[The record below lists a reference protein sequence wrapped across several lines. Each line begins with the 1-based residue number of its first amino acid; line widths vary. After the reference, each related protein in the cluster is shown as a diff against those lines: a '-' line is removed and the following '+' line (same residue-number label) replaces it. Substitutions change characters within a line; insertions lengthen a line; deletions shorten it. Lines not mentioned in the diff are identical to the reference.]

1 MLAASFRVSSA
12 VRVRLCKRME
22 LRHVPRER
30 HLACMRPAIA
40 LCRAAISGHHSLH
53 FPPTTQEGL
62 ASTPAHRRQSF
73 IGLFV
78 WTRLISSDRCCHS
91 ILHARTAP
99 QSTPLPLSSVGLLR
113 RTSATSKLHPR
124 DNHHQQHRERA
135 LSPCNP
141 RQPQLLQYTAH
152 YAPAAVVL
160 AAQVPCRHHCQ
171 QQQRASEVA
180 AAYTRATYI
189 STSTTAVSTQSQHE

>member
-1 MLAASFRVSSA
+1 MIDRVRKRLSTPPRSLVILSIMLAASFRVSSA

-99 QSTPLPLSSVGLLR
+99 QSTPLPLSSVC
-113 RTSATSKLHPR
+113 TSATRQAPPSR
-124 DNHHQQHRERA
+124 QTRQYTSI
-135 LSPCNP
+135 SPCNNCP
-141 RQPQLLQYTAH
+141 ASIAIYRSSARLQ
-152 YAPAAVVL
+152 
-160 AAQVPCRHHCQ
+160 Q
-171 QQQRASEVA
+171 
-180 AAYTRATYI
+180 
-189 STSTTAVSTQSQHE
+189 